1 MEISSLSSPS
11 WNPESSTPSSPT
23 PPTELVLIQG
33 DSASDRQSITTTRIR
48 LTSPGTLSQSF
59 WQKAFESADLGPIFS
74 SSAMLISSGGSR
86 ILLCEQDGSH
96 LELQSPGKS
105 LTLKGWRLGE
115 EKDFDELL
123 NGFFSLEKVRR
134 GSFTPQSTYSD
145 TTGSP
150 GMIGP
155 TVRKSQLLS
164 FASYLQPLLFPV
176 IMCSILVA
184 AVALASKLLLH

>member
-59 WQKAFESADLGPIFS
+59 WQRAFESADLGPIFS
-74 SSAMLISSGGSR
+74 SSAILINSDGSR
-86 ILLCEQDGSH
+86 ILLREAAGSL
-96 LELQSPGKS
+96 LELQSHGRKA
-105 LTLKGWRLGE
+105 TVKGWRLGE

-134 GSFTPQSTYSD
+134 GSFTPQSTYYA
-145 TTGSP
+145 TTESP
-150 GMIGP
+150 EMTGP
-155 TVRKSQLLS
+155 TVRRNQLRS

-184 AVALASKLLLH
+184 GVALASKLLLH

>member
-11 WNPESSTPSSPT
+11 WSQESSTPSSPT

-74 SSAMLISSGGSR
+74 SSAILISSDGSR
-86 ILLCEQDGSH
+86 ILLREAAGSL
-96 LELQSPGKS
+96 LELQSHGRKA
-105 LTLKGWRLGE
+105 TVKGWRLGE

-134 GSFTPQSTYSD
+134 GSFTPQSMYSA
-145 TTGSP
+145 TTEYPEKRES
-150 GMIGP
+150 
-155 TVRKSQLLS
+155 TARKSLWP
-164 FASYLQPLLFPV
+164 YLRKYSAPVLFPA
-176 IMCSILVA
+176 IMCLILVV
-184 AVALASKLLLH
+184 AVGALSKLLLH

>member
-11 WNPESSTPSSPT
+11 WNQESSTPSSPT

-74 SSAMLISSGGSR
+74 SSAILISSDGSR
-86 ILLCEQDGSH
+86 ILLREAAGSL
-96 LELQSPGKS
+96 LELQSHGRKA
-105 LTLKGWRLGE
+105 TVKGWRLGE

-134 GSFTPQSTYSD
+134 GSFIPQSTYSD
-145 TTGSP
+145 TTELAAKSAS
-150 GMIGP
+150 
-155 TVRKSQLLS
+155 TARKSLWP
-164 FASYLQPLLFPV
+164 YLRKYSAPVLFPA
-176 IMCSILVA
+176 IMCLILVV